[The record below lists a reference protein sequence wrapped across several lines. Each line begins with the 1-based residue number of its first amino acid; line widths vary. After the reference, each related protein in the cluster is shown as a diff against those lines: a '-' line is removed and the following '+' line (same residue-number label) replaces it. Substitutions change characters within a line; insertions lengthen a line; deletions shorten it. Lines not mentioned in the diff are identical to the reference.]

1 LILFFLALS
10 QLGCVISEQEGDRGH
25 VNSPHPEEISFHF
38 HTPFNTKMLYGRTVA
53 LLGVAFWIFGT
64 RVKGANQIIPI
75 VLAAA
80 LVVGALVWLK
90 VGWDKVY
97 AYRIDVRPDRLIVE
111 IPSQPR
117 LEASWQ
123 QIEAIEVEGMAYQ
136 VGFFP
141 EQEFWSTAWEDLT
154 IEMRGGSTY
163 DVDLRPLSVEQRGT
177 FWRAIKRK
185 AELTEGGTWMSD
197 SY

>member
-1 LILFFLALS
+1 
-10 QLGCVISEQEGDRGH
+10 V
-25 VNSPHPEEISFHF
+25 
-38 HTPFNTKMLYGRTVA
+38 
-53 LLGVAFWIFGT
+53 
-64 RVKGANQIIPI
+64 
-75 VLAAA
+75 
-80 LVVGALVWLK
+80 
-90 VGWDKVY
+90 
-97 AYRIDVRPDRLIVE
+97 
-111 IPSQPR
+111 
-117 LEASWQ
+117 
-123 QIEAIEVEGMAYQ
+123 AYQ